1 MKIGIGISGGV
12 DSAVTAALLQGQ
24 GHDVVGYTMVLVPE
38 HEATAKKAAAVAAKL
53 KIPHKVVDLREAFES
68 EILQYFTET
77 YAAGRTPSPCARCNR
92 CIKLGML
99 AAVMQA
105 EGCERMATGHYARI
119 LNSDGQYQLWRG
131 LDSTKD
137 QSYFLSQLT
146 QEQLAYTLFPLGEME
161 KTQVKAM
168 GEMFDLVPKSQSES
182 QDLCFLPNGG
192 FADFVA
198 ARKPELR
205 QEGWILDEDGKR
217 LGKHNGAFQYT
228 IGQRRGLGL
237 GGGPWFVTAIDTQ
250 ANSVTIAHEERRTE
264 CVHLTGVNWL
274 VPEPEPGTTL
284 RAQFQ
289 LRYLMKPRDG
299 VLLALGG
306 GQAGILFREPVP
318 AVPCGQL
325 AVAYDGDRVIAS
337 GWIERD

>member
-146 QEQLAYTLFPLGEME
+146 QEQLAYTLFP
-161 KTQVKAM
+161 
-168 GEMFDLVPKSQSES
+168 
-182 QDLCFLPNGG
+182 
-192 FADFVA
+192 
-198 ARKPELR
+198 
-205 QEGWILDEDGKR
+205 
-217 LGKHNGAFQYT
+217 
-228 IGQRRGLGL
+228 
-237 GGGPWFVTAIDTQ
+237 
-250 ANSVTIAHEERRTE
+250 
-264 CVHLTGVNWL
+264 
-274 VPEPEPGTTL
+274 
-284 RAQFQ
+284 
-289 LRYLMKPRDG
+289 
-299 VLLALGG
+299 
-306 GQAGILFREPVP
+306 
-318 AVPCGQL
+318 
-325 AVAYDGDRVIAS
+325 
-337 GWIERD
+337 